1 MGNGGDG
8 VTPTV
13 VEEMARPMERVLNV
27 RGGRRLYGEV
37 SVDGS
42 KNASLP
48 IFVASLLAEQ
58 GQTRLLGVPRISDVE
73 VLCDILRELGAKVAW
88 HGDAIDIDAT
98 ALTSCDVDQELG
110 QKIRASTYLFGA
122 LLARTGEAKV
132 PYPGGDRI
140 GSRPIDFHIAGLRTM
155 GAEVYTEGGFL
166 VGSGRLGEAA
176 IYLERPSVGAT
187 IHLMMAAS
195 LGQDTV
201 TTITNCAMDPEVI
214 DVARFLSAMGA
225 KIYGAG
231 TKTVKIMAVK
241 RLRAVTYEVIPD
253 RLEAGTFLMA
263 SGQTNGSITVRG
275 VIPEHLTAVIAKLR
289 QMGVTVDI
297 LGDSIAVRA
306 GGPLRATDVMAE
318 EYPGFPTDLQ
328 PCIAALLA
336 SARGESLVT
345 DLVWTD
351 RFQYVDEL
359 VRMGSQIKVGGS
371 GVRIQGVQ
379 RLTAAEVTAN
389 DIRGGAALVLAALRA
404 EDGMTRIHGI
414 HHLDRGYAG
423 LIEKLVDLG
432 ADIEE
437 DVV

>member
-13 VEEMARPMERVLNV
+13 LEEMARPTERVLSV
-27 RGGRRLYGEV
+27 QGGRRLHGEV
-37 SVDGS
+37 GISGS

-48 IFVASLLAEQ
+48 IFVATLLAEQ
-58 GQTRLLGVPRISDVE
+58 GQTRLLGVPQISDVE
-73 VLCDILRELGAKVAW
+73 VLCDIFRGLGAKVSW
-88 HGDAIDIDAT
+88 RGDVIDIDT
-98 ALTSCDVDQELG
+98 TTLTNHNVEQELG
-110 QKIRASTYLFGA
+110 QKLRASTYLFGA
-122 LLARTGEAKV
+122 LLARTGQAKV

-140 GSRPIDFHIAGLRTM
+140 GSRPIDFHIAGLRAM

-166 VGSGRLGEAA
+166 VGSGRLQEAS

-187 IHLMMAAS
+187 IHLMMAAT
-195 LGQDTV
+195 LGRDTV
-201 TTITNCAMDPEVI
+201 TTIANCAMEPEVI

-231 TKTVKIMAVK
+231 TKTLKIMAVK
-241 RLRAVTYEVIPD
+241 RLHAATYEVIPD

-263 SGQTNGSITVRG
+263 AGQTNGRIAVSG

-297 LGDSIAVRA
+297 FGDAIEARNE
-306 GGPLRATDVMAE
+306 GGMLRATDVMAE

-336 SARGESLVT
+336 SARGDSLVT
-345 DLVWTD
+345 DLVWAD

-359 VRMGSQIKVGGS
+359 LRMGGQIKVAGS
-371 GVRIQGVQ
+371 GVRIQGVP
-379 RLTAAEVTAN
+379 RLTAAEVCAN

-404 EDGMTRIHGI
+404 EGTTRIYGM

-423 LIEKLVDLG
+423 LIEKLVELG